1 MGGGERRMR
10 REEGAADRGVVH
22 PGAAD
27 RDASGGGRGIVAGLT
42 GGIASGKSTVA
53 RLFAELGAAVVS
65 ADQVARD
72 VVQPGM
78 PASEEIRAA
87 FGDEVFLADGHIDR
101 RRLGAIVF
109 ADPAK
114 RRLLENITHP
124 RIRAAMA
131 DQIAEAAAGG
141 TPVIAE
147 IPLLFETEASLA
159 LVDVVI
165 VVYVD
170 RPMQLERLMARDGL
184 SVSEAEARI
193 DAQMPLEDKVA
204 RADFIID
211 NCGDEAGT
219 RAQVVRIWQELVRA

>member
-1 MGGGERRMR
+1 MGGGERWTR
-10 REEGAADRGVVH
+10 RDERAADRG
-22 PGAAD
+22 AAH
-27 RDASGGGRGIVAGLT
+27 RVAAEGGRGIIAGLT

-72 VVQPGM
+72 IVQPGM
-78 PASEEIRAA
+78 PASKEIRAT
-87 FGDEVFLADGHIDR
+87 FGDDVFLADGQLDR

-109 ADPAK
+109 ADPEK
-114 RRLLENITHP
+114 RRVLENITHP
-124 RIRAAMA
+124 RIRAVMA
-131 DQIAEAAAGG
+131 EQIAEAGAGG

-147 IPLLFETEASLA
+147 IPLLFESEASLA
-159 LVDVVI
+159 MVDVVI

-184 SVSEAEARI
+184 SVAEAEARI
-193 DAQMPLEDKVA
+193 DAQLPLEDKVA
-204 RADFIID
+204 RADFVID
-211 NCGDEAGT
+211 NRGDEAST